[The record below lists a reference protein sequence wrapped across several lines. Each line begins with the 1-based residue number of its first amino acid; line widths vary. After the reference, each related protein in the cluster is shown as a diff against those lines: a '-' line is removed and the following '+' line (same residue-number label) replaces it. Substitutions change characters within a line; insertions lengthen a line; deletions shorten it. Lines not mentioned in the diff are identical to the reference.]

1 MHWLPHTT
9 SCWQSIHIA
18 QAKKETVDV
27 KNIPRVSYLWNFS
40 FALGNSFISVIHKEV
55 THASWKGRLSQNK
68 MLNWAS
74 LFNNIDRKTFP
85 TIPAYAQCWV
95 ETCPRF
101 FCFLKSGQHSPE
113 GADGGNY
120 EMYWFHIFLQRGFLW
135 KYYQQP
141 CLVSYSDSS
150 SCWPRRPEWC
160 KLNWDF
166 QGSIRSTG
174 MTPSSNLIYWLILLD
189 PSKIPSLNFM
199 F

>member
-18 QAKKETVDV
+18 QAKKEMVDV

-85 TIPAYAQCWV
+85 TIPAYARYWV
-95 ETCPRF
+95 ETCPRSFLLPEKWATQPQREPTEETMQCIDSTYF
-101 FCFLKSGQHSPE
+101 FNVGFCGSTISSPVWLLTVIHHRA
-113 GADGGNY
+113 GPGDQND
-120 EMYWFHIFLQRGFLW
+120 
-135 KYYQQP
+135 
-141 CLVSYSDSS
+141 VS
-150 SCWPRRPEWC
+150 
-160 KLNWDF
+160 
-166 QGSIRSTG
+166 
-174 MTPSSNLIYWLILLD
+174 
-189 PSKIPSLNFM
+189 
-199 F
+199 